1 MDMLLDFWAAYG
13 STVVFSMVYAFFAL
27 SMYAVLSTGVL
38 SFTTVVF
45 AAIGG
50 FLAAQLVAKFGISFY
65 LTFPLAAVAGGL
77 GAALV
82 AAALLRLESHWMAL
96 ASLALVLITRIVA
109 LNAPELTGGVN
120 GLFVPARI
128 AWWELAIM
136 LCVVTFVFY
145 RLYHSWY
152 GLASLAVREDP
163 AVAATMGIRPR
174 RIQFIAFVIS
184 GVVGGIGGAAL
195 AFTLQFISPETY
207 FIGLAFTMIASTVL
221 GGSFHW
227 LGPVVGAF
235 VFTALPVTMQAIAPA
250 IEDVAKGVALLLIMI
265 FLPRGL
271 IDPRAFRLRRA
282 RRARDAHARNL
293 PPSGTQPGTAAP
305 GKAES
310 AKLTETANV

>member
-1 MDMLLDFWAAYG
+1 MDTLLDFWAAYG
-13 STVVFSMVYAFFAL
+13 STVVFAMVNSFFAL
-27 SMYAVLSTGVL
+27 SCYAVLSVGVL

-50 FLAAQLVAKFGISFY
+50 FLAAQLVAKFGVSLY
-65 LTFPLAAVAGGL
+65 LTLPLAAIAGGL
-77 GAALV
+77 GAAVV
-82 AAALLRLESHWMAL
+82 AKAFLKLQSHWMAL

-109 LNAPELTGGVN
+109 LNAPGLTGGVN

-128 AWWELAIM
+128 AWWELGILLVLVA
-136 LCVVTFVFY
+136 FVFY

-163 AVAATMGIRPR
+163 AVAATMGIKPR
-174 RIQFIAFVIS
+174 RIQFTAFIIS
-184 GVVGGIGGAAL
+184 GLVGGLGGACL

-207 FIGLAFTMIASTVL
+207 FIGIAFTMIASTVL

-227 LGPVVGAF
+227 LGPVVGAA
-235 VFTALPVTMQAIAPA
+235 VFTALPVTMQAVAPA

-271 IDPRAFRLRRA
+271 VDPRAFRLRRA
-282 RRARDAHARNL
+282 QKRRGAAEDGGKETAHA
-293 PPSGTQPGTAAP
+293 
-305 GKAES
+305 
-310 AKLTETANV
+310 